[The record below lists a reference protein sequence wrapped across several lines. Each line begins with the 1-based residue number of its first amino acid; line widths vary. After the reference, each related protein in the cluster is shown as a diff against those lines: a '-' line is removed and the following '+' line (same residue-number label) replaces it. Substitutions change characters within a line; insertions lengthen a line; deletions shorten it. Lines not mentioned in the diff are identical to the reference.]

1 MKKTIV
7 LSLSLLFGLSAF
19 AQNNCKIA
27 DELPIKL
34 MSAEIKRGFKT
45 FQKQNPPLYYLSYQY
60 YTNDLSDIKVSE
72 GSVAREYYG
81 RQRASVTVFPRV
93 GSPALDNTRRL
104 TVMSSVSDRLTME
117 DMPAAEGDGKA
128 FSTAL
133 WRATD
138 AAVKKAQEDLD
149 GVKAEKLTAPARF
162 DDSPDF
168 AYPPVERFCRT
179 AEFAAFD
186 YDKIKEMLV
195 KASTLTKGKKFILA
209 SNFSFER
216 EVGYRYF
223 VDSRGTQLKT
233 PHQEVRLS
241 YVVSGKTENGQE
253 VSRFNDYNV
262 LLPEEL
268 PSEEKLLADTRKSI
282 DELEQLVNAPEGDPF
297 EAPTLLKGRA
307 MAVFVHEILGHRMEG
322 HRQKM
327 EDFGRTFTDKIG
339 QQVVSPI
346 LTIIDDAT
354 LSYFN
359 GEVMRGF
366 YEYDDEG
373 VKSRPVTLVEKGVL
387 KNFLM
392 SSSPIKN
399 FPASNGHGRGNHYFR
414 PVARMAVTRALAEQ
428 TVTYDELEKKFLQ
441 EIKRQNKPYGFM
453 IEDLSGGFTMTDTY
467 SPQAFKLEPTLMYR
481 VYPDGRKEVVRGLD
495 MVGTPQVS
503 FNKVLAAADDYQV
516 FNGSCGAESGWVPVS
531 AIAPSVLLE
540 SMEMEKKNK
549 STEKPPLLP
558 PPYSLHKGV
567 SK

>member
-1 MKKTIV
+1 MKKIIV

-19 AQNNCKIA
+19 AQNNCNIA

-34 MSAEIKRGFKT
+34 MSAEMKRGFKT

>member
-19 AQNNCKIA
+19 AQNNCNIA

-60 YTNDLSDIKVSE
+60 YTNDLSDISVSE

-104 TVMSSVSDRLTME
+104 TEMSSVSDRLTME

-179 AEFAAFD
+179 AEFATFD
-186 YDKIKEMLV
+186 YDKIKAMLV

-540 SMEMEKKNK
+540 SMEMEKKKK

>member
-7 LSLSLLFGLSAF
+7 MSLFLLFGLSAF

-45 FQKQNPPLYYLSYQY
+45 FKKQNPPLYYLSYQY
-60 YTNDLSDIKVSE
+60 YTSDWSDISVSE
-72 GSVAREYYG
+72 GGVSREKYG
-81 RQRASVTVFPRV
+81 RKEARVTVFPRV

-104 TVMSSVSDRLTME
+104 TRGSSIDDSLTME

-138 AAVKKAQEDLD
+138 TAIKKAQEDLD
-149 GVKAEKLTAPARF
+149 SVKAEKLTAPKRF

-168 AYPPVERFCRT
+168 AYPPVEHFCHT
-179 AEFAAFD
+179 TKFVPFD
-186 YDKIKEMLV
+186 YDKIKAMLL
-195 KASTLTKGKKFILA
+195 KASTLTKGKKFILD
-209 SNFSFER
+209 SDFSFER

-233 PHQEVRLS
+233 PYQEVRLS
-241 YVVSGKTENGQE
+241 YNVAGKTENGQE
-253 VSRFNDYNV
+253 VSRYESYDV
-262 LLPEEL
+262 LRPEEL
-268 PSEEKLLADTRKSI
+268 PSEEKLLADVRKSI
-282 DELEQLVNAPEGDPF
+282 DELEQLVNAPEGEPL

-307 MAVFVHEILGHRMEG
+307 MAVFVHEVLGHRMEG

-339 QQVVSPI
+339 QPVVSPI
-346 LTIIDDAT
+346 LTIMDDAT
-354 LSYFN
+354 LAYFN
-359 GEVMRGF
+359 GEPMRGF

-373 VKSRPVTLVEKGVL
+373 VKVRPVTLVEKGVL

-392 SSSPIKN
+392 STSPIKN
-399 FPASNGHGRGNHYFR
+399 FQVSNGHGRGDHSTR
-414 PVARMAVTRALAEQ
+414 PVSRMAVTRAIAEE
-428 TVTYDELEKKFLQ
+428 TVPYEELEQKFLQ
-441 EIKRQNKPYGFM
+441 EIKRQNKPYGFV
-453 IEDLSGGFTMTDTY
+453 IEDLAGGFTTTSTY

-503 FNKVLAAADDYQV
+503 FNKVLAAADDYEV
-516 FNGSCGAESGWVPVS
+516 FNGNCGAESGWVPVS
-531 AIAPSVLLE
+531 SIAPSVLLE
-540 SMEMEKKNK
+540 SMEMEKKGK

-558 PPYSLHKGV
+558 PPYSLEKGV
-567 SK
+567 AK

>member
-1 MKKTIV
+1 MKKIIV

-19 AQNNCKIA
+19 AQNNCNIT

-34 MSAEIKRGFKT
+34 MSAEMKRGFKT

-81 RQRASVTVFPRV
+81 RSRASVTVFPRV

-104 TVMSSVSDRLTME
+104 TVMSSVSDRLTNE

-138 AAVKKAQEDLD
+138 AAVKKAQGDLD
-149 GVKAEKLTAPARF
+149 GVKAEKLTAPTRF

-179 AEFAAFD
+179 AEFATFD
-186 YDKIKEMLV
+186 YDKIKAMLV

-262 LLPEEL
+262 LRPEEL

-282 DELEQLVNAPEGDPF
+282 DELEQLINAPEGDPF

-322 HRQKM
+322 HRQKI

-453 IEDLSGGFTMTDTY
+453 IEDLSGGFTMTATY
-467 SPQAFKLEPTLMYR
+467 NPQAFKLEPTLMYR

-540 SMEMEKKNK
+540 SMEMEKKQK

>member
-1 MKKTIV
+1 M
-7 LSLSLLFGLSAF
+7 
-19 AQNNCKIA
+19 
-27 DELPIKL
+27 
-34 MSAEIKRGFKT
+34 
-45 FQKQNPPLYYLSYQY
+45 
-60 YTNDLSDIKVSE
+60 
-72 GSVAREYYG
+72 
-81 RQRASVTVFPRV
+81 
-93 GSPALDNTRRL
+93 
-104 TVMSSVSDRLTME
+104 
-117 DMPAAEGDGKA
+117 
-128 FSTAL
+128 
-133 WRATD
+133 
-138 AAVKKAQEDLD
+138 D

-179 AEFAAFD
+179 AEFATFD
-186 YDKIKEMLV
+186 YDKIKAMLV

-268 PSEEKLLADTRKSI
+268 PSEGKLLADTRKSI

-540 SMEMEKKNK
+540 SMEMEKKKK

>member
-540 SMEMEKKNK
+540 SMEMEKKKK

>member
-7 LSLSLLFGLSAF
+7 LSLSLLFGVSAF
-19 AQNNCKIA
+19 AQNNCNVA

-60 YTNDLSDIKVSE
+60 YTNDLSDISVSE

-104 TVMSSVSDRLTME
+104 TEMSSVSDRLTTE

-149 GVKAEKLTAPARF
+149 GVKAEKLTAPKRF

-195 KASTLTKGKKFILA
+195 KASTLTKGKKFILD
-209 SNFSFER
+209 SRFSFER

-262 LLPEEL
+262 LRPEEL

-540 SMEMEKKNK
+540 SMEMEKKKK

>member
-7 LSLSLLFGLSAF
+7 MSLFLLFGLSAF

-45 FQKQNPPLYYLSYQY
+45 FKKQNPPLYYLSYQY
-60 YTNDLSDIKVSE
+60 YTSDFSRI
-72 GSVAREYYG
+72 SVAEEAASSDRRG
-81 RQRASVTVFPRV
+81 LQRTQLTVLPRV

-104 TVMSSVSDRLTME
+104 TAMSSVDDRLTRE
-117 DMPAAEGDGKA
+117 EMPAISGDGKA

-149 GVKAEKLTAPARF
+149 GVKAEKLTAPKRF

-168 AYPPVERFCRT
+168 AYPPVEHFCRT
-179 AEFAAFD
+179 TEFATFD
-186 YDKIKEMLV
+186 YDKIKAMLV
-195 KASTLTKGKKFILA
+195 KASALTKGKKFILD
-209 SNFSFER
+209 SDFSFER

-233 PHQEVRLS
+233 PQQEVRLS
-241 YVVSGKTENGQE
+241 YIVSGKTENGQE
-253 VSRFNDYNV
+253 VSRYEGYDV
-262 LLPEEL
+262 LRPEEL
-268 PSEEKLLADTRKSI
+268 PSEEKLLADVRKSI
-282 DELEQLVNAPEGDPF
+282 DELEQLVNAPEGEPL

-307 MAVFVHEILGHRMEG
+307 MAVFVHEVLGHRMEG

-346 LTIIDDAT
+346 LTIVDDAT
-354 LSYFN
+354 LAYFN
-359 GEVMRGF
+359 GEPMRGF
-366 YEYDDEG
+366 YEYDEEG
-373 VKSRPVTLVEKGVL
+373 VKARPVTLVEKGVL

-399 FPASNGHGRGNHYFR
+399 FPASNGHGRGDSYNR
-414 PVARMAVTRALAEQ
+414 PVARMAVTRVIAEE
-428 TVTYDELEKKFLQ
+428 TVPYEELEQKFLQ

-453 IEDLSGGFTMTDTY
+453 IEDLSGGFTMTETY
-467 SPQAFKLEPTLMYR
+467 LPQSFKLEPTLMYR

-503 FNKVLAAADDYQV
+503 FNKVLGAANDYKV

-531 AIAPSVLLE
+531 GIAPSVLLE
-540 SMEMEKKNK
+540 SMEMEKKSK

-558 PPYSLHKGV
+558 PPYSLNKGV

>member
-1 MKKTIV
+1 MKKIIV

-19 AQNNCKIA
+19 AQNNCKVE

-34 MSAEIKRGFKT
+34 MSAEMKRGFKT

-81 RQRASVTVFPRV
+81 RSLASVTVFPRV

-104 TVMSSVSDRLTME
+104 TVMSSVSDRLTKE

-179 AEFAAFD
+179 AEFATFD
-186 YDKIKEMLV
+186 YDKIKAMLV

-262 LLPEEL
+262 LRPEEL

-282 DELEQLVNAPEGDPF
+282 EELEQLVNAPEGDPF

-540 SMEMEKKNK
+540 SMEMEKKKK

>member
-81 RQRASVTVFPRV
+81 RSLASVTVFPRV

-104 TVMSSVSDRLTME
+104 TVMSSVSDRLTKE

-186 YDKIKEMLV
+186 YDKIKAMLV

-540 SMEMEKKNK
+540 SMEMEKKKK